1 MSRILVALWNW
12 LIPDALRVKPEILTH
27 ANRVLAFCCAMMVWI
42 PIFSGMYFYLGGPK
56 CATII
61 AGAGALLAC
70 IPVIQKLSR
79 SPALAG
85 NLMSLLAFSVY
96 TGLAVNVGGHS
107 SPPIAWY
114 VSVPVMAV
122 LLVDIRW
129 GVFWALVCMAATGTF
144 FGAHHSGYRFPQ
156 ELSRDGLELLQ
167 FAGLT
172 GLIVCIFV
180 LTLVFKT
187 LEATAQR
194 ALVVALHCAK
204 AADRAKSEFLA
215 NMSHEIRTPMTAI
228 LGYADL
234 LLTDEAEHGGL
245 PEAEAAYLR
254 TIQRNGVHLLQIIN
268 DILDLSKIEAG
279 KLEVE
284 QIPCS
289 PRQIVAEVMSLLR
302 GRAET
307 KGLEFAAE
315 YVGGFPD
322 KIISDPTRL
331 RQILLNLVGN
341 ALKFTEQG
349 SVRVHVRYAAGLNGR
364 CLQFDVIDTG
374 IGMSQEQLGR
384 AFVNFNQSDSSTTRR
399 FGGTGLGLAIS
410 KRLIEMLGGAI
421 SIESRLGSGST
432 LSVRLP
438 VQPCPEA
445 NSSSIEA
452 TRCESP
458 VARES
463 NAQANFP
470 LDCRILLAED
480 GPDNQRLICHIL
492 TRAGAEVVLAE
503 NGQMAVD
510 LALKGRDQGMPFDV
524 ILMDMQMPVLG
535 GYDATRRLR
544 QEGYEGA
551 IIALTAHA
559 MSTDEQKCREA
570 GCDDYAAKP
579 LNRAALFAAIE
590 RQLQTRK
597 DGNGLRLNPPA
608 R

>member
-1 MSRILVALWNW
+1 M
-12 LIPDALRVKPEILTH
+12 
-27 ANRVLAFCCAMMVWI
+27 
-42 PIFSGMYFYLGGPK
+42 
-56 CATII
+56 
-61 AGAGALLAC
+61 
-70 IPVIQKLSR
+70 
-79 SPALAG
+79 
-85 NLMSLLAFSVY
+85 
-96 TGLAVNVGGHS
+96 
-107 SPPIAWY
+107 
-114 VSVPVMAV
+114 
-122 LLVDIRW
+122 
-129 GVFWALVCMAATGTF
+129 
-144 FGAHHSGYRFPQ
+144 
-156 ELSRDGLELLQ
+156 
-167 FAGLT
+167 
-172 GLIVCIFV
+172 
-180 LTLVFKT
+180 
-187 LEATAQR
+187 
-194 ALVVALHCAK
+194 
-204 AADRAKSEFLA
+204 
-215 NMSHEIRTPMTAI
+215 
-228 LGYADL
+228 
-234 LLTDEAEHGGL
+234 
-245 PEAEAAYLR
+245 
-254 TIQRNGVHLLQIIN
+254 HLLQIIN

-307 KGLEFAAE
+307 KGLKFDVE
-315 YVGGFPD
+315 YADGVPD

-349 SVRVHVRYAAGLNGR
+349 SVRVHVRHAAGSNGR

-421 SIESRLGSGST
+421 SIESRLGAGST

-438 VQPCPEA
+438 VQLCPEA
-445 NSSSIEA
+445 NSSSTEA
-452 TRCESP
+452 ARCESP
-458 VARES
+458 VARE
-463 NAQANFP
+463 NDAQANVP

-503 NGQMAVD
+503 NGQAAVD
-510 LALKGRDQGMPFDV
+510 LALKSRDQAMPFDV

-570 GCDDYAAKP
+570 GCDDYVVKP
-579 LNRAALFAAIE
+579 LNRGALFAAIE
-590 RQLQTRK
+590 RQLRSCK
-597 DGNGLRLNPPA
+597 GRSGSRLNPPA